1 MAAKEPRI
9 APLAERE
16 WSAEQRELLA
26 VVTRGKPAANVFA
39 TLVRHPKLFRRWTPF
54 GGHLL
59 YASSLAPR
67 ERELLILRTAWLMRS
82 DYEWGQHVEI
92 AKRAGMGAA
101 EIARVA
107 AGAEAGGWT
116 EEEAALLRAVDEL
129 WADARLSDASWQALS
144 RRLSQA
150 QMMDLVFTV
159 GAYAMLAMALN
170 SFGVPLDAGL
180 EDLPEPGPHPDGG
193 RQAPE

>member
-1 MAAKEPRI
+1 MAVKEPRI
-9 APLAERE
+9 APLPEAE

-39 TLVRHPKLFRRWTPF
+39 TLVRHPKLFQRWTPF

-67 ERELLILRTAWLMRS
+67 ERELVILRTAWRTRS
-82 DYEWGQHVEI
+82 EYEWGQHVEI
-92 AKRAGMGAA
+92 ARRAGLGEA

-107 AGAEAGGWT
+107 EGAEAAGWT
-116 EEEAALLRAVDEL
+116 AHEAALLRAVDEL
-129 WADARLSDASWQALS
+129 SRDARISEASWQALS
-144 RRLSQA
+144 LRLSEA
-150 QMMDLVFTV
+150 QMMDLIFTV

-170 SFGVPLDAGL
+170 SFGTPLDAGL
-180 EDLPEPGPHPDGG
+180 TGFPGAYPEGG
-193 RQAPE
+193 C